1 MAEPRD
7 YLKDYLGINP
17 LDYSAIESQ
26 IAGQSPFA
34 SETASI
40 IPTVSNLPKPR
51 LLSDMDFQ
59 DLTAP
64 LMQRVYGRAEDARL
78 RADDLASQLQAL
90 EAEKAQLAET
100 ETTRRAELEQQI
112 QNLTQQRVEA
122 EQQARSLQQ
131 QIETQAGDISGL
143 EQQLSERTGRIGSL
157 EELLGKRDEML
168 RQSEISLEEITQARD
183 EFRRDA
189 EQSRQQQDFIRQQ
202 ASEEQ
207 ARSLEEQRQQL
218 LAEREQIVGGLQGQI
233 EEGQM
238 VLAETESKLQEITAL
253 RDQALAD
260 AEQARLEQDVIRQQA
275 SENLAR
281 SLEEQRQGLLSERE
295 SIIQSL
301 EAEFGV
307 ERGQLEGRIGELESI
322 KTGLESDIND
332 LSSQISNLESEK
344 QDAIA
349 QQDVI
354 RAEAAQQQQDALAQ
368 QASQF
373 DVERSQL
380 QQQIDDLSAQVGQAP
395 TGGVVEEPS
404 VISDQPETPF
414 DQYLRDQERIDAAV
428 GMMPG
433 GDAIQKGIEELY
445 GRVTAGGGKPE
456 DFTIYK
462 PPADMPTPSAPS
474 TDAGLP
480 EGYSYEAPSGRM
492 YTTVMP
498 RQGYRYAYG
507 PNGERIEVPDTR
519 TPTSTP
525 PTISKPLPDLTMGE
539 KIPLAPPSTP
549 RPSPLVSQPPKPSL
563 EEILSL
569 SPSNFAA
576 VDPPRPQMSTRPS
589 PLSNLGST
597 SIANDGTL
605 GDAPLGL
612 EDLLFQPPARPIDFM
627 PDPRLK
633 LSGVPPKPIPRPVSP
648 LVSQPP
654 RPLPS
659 KPVGGVELPRS
670 QQGVGNI
677 LLPPIKPTNPS
688 PAFPSRTPL
697 ASMRPPMQFAGGGS
711 LDQALYDLRSR
722 LSK

>member
-7 YLKDYLGINP
+7 YLKEYLGINP
-17 LDYSAIESQ
+17 SDYSAIESQ

-40 IPTVSNLPKPR
+40 VPTVSNLPKPR
-51 LLSDMDFQ
+51 LLSEMNFQ

-64 LMQRVYGRAEDARL
+64 LMEKVYGRVEEARS

-168 RQSEISLEEITQARD
+168 RQSEISLQEITQARD

-189 EQSRQQQDFIRQQ
+189 EQARQQQDVIRQL
-202 ASEEQ
+202 EQ
-207 ARSLEEQRQQL
+207 
-218 LAEREQIVGGLQGQI
+218 
-233 EEGQM
+233 GQM

-301 EAEFGV
+301 ESEFGV
-307 ERGQLEGRIGELESI
+307 ERGELEGKIGELESI

-332 LSSQISNLESEK
+332 LSSQIRNLEAEK

-354 RAEAAQQQQDALAQ
+354 RAEAAQQQQDALSQ
-368 QASQF
+368 QAEQFSQ
-373 DVERSQL
+373 DRDLAEQKLREHIAQL
-380 QQQIDDLSAQVGQAP
+380 EAQL
-395 TGGVVEEPS
+395 GGGDTQVTPSEPS
-404 VISDQPETPF
+404 PYGGTPF
-414 DQYLRDQERIDAAV
+414 DQYLRDQEQREMGIDLGGGLGSVAIPVPSMDQLA
-428 GMMPG
+428 GIAPQMPNQ
-433 GDAIQKGIEELY
+433 DAIQKGIEELY

-462 PPADMPTPSAPS
+462 PPA
-474 TDAGLP
+474 G
-480 EGYSYEAPSGRM
+480 
-492 YTTVMP
+492 
-498 RQGYRYAYG
+498 
-507 PNGERIEVPDTR
+507 VP
-519 TPTSTP
+519 TPTSPAQEETFTASPAVVVFGPDGKMYGSPAAAKAAGVTNYTMTP
-525 PTISKPLPDLTMGE
+525 PGSKPFPNISGGE
-539 KIPLAPPSTP
+539 KPPIIPPSTP

-563 EEILSL
+563 
-569 SPSNFAA
+569 
-576 VDPPRPQMSTRPS
+576 DR
-589 PLSNLGST
+589 
-597 SIANDGTL
+597 IANYSTDRQQREINL
-605 GDAPLGL
+605 
-612 EDLLFQPPARPIDFM
+612 QPI
-627 PDPRLK
+627 
-633 LSGVPPKPIPRPVSP
+633 
-648 LVSQPP
+648 
-654 RPLPS
+654 
-659 KPVGGVELPRS
+659 PRS

-677 LLPPIKPTNPS
+677 LLPPMKPTTPS

-697 ASMRPPMQFAGGGS
+697 ASMRPPMRFAGGGS
-711 LDQALYDLRSR
+711 LDQALHDLRLR

>member
-64 LMQRVYGRAEDARL
+64 LMQRAYGRAEDARL

-143 EQQLSERTGRIGSL
+143 EQQLSERTGTIGSL
-157 EELLGKRDEML
+157 
-168 RQSEISLEEITQARD
+168 QEEIAGR
-183 EFRRDA
+183 
-189 EQSRQQQDFIRQQ
+189 
-202 ASEEQ
+202 EQ
-207 ARSLEEQRQQL
+207 A
-218 LAEREQIVGGLQGQI
+218 LQ
-233 EEGQM
+233 
-238 VLAETESKLQEITAL
+238 ETQGMLQNTELQLQEITAL

-332 LSSQISNLESEK
+332 LSNQISNLEAEK

-404 VISDQPETPF
+404 VISEQPATPF
-414 DQYLRDQERIDAAV
+414 DQYLRDQEQREMYIDLGGGLGTVAV
-428 GMMPG
+428 PVPSMEQLSGIAPQIPNQ
-433 GDAIQKGIEELY
+433 DAIQKGIEELY

-462 PPADMPTPSAPS
+462 PPAGMSTPSAPAEETFTAS
-474 TDAGLP
+474 PAVVVFGPDGKMYGSPAAAKAAGVTN
-480 EGYSYEAPSGRM
+480 
-492 YTTVMP
+492 YTM
-498 RQGYRYAYG
+498 
-507 PNGERIEVPDTR
+507 
-519 TPTSTP
+519 TP
-525 PTISKPLPDLTMGE
+525 PSSKPFPSLEGGE
-539 KIPLAPPSTP
+539 KPPIAPPSTP
-549 RPSPLVSQPPKPSL
+549 RPSPLVSQPP
-563 EEILSL
+563 
-569 SPSNFAA
+569 
-576 VDPPRPQMSTRPS
+576 
-589 PLSNLGST
+589 
-597 SIANDGTL
+597 
-605 GDAPLGL
+605 
-612 EDLLFQPPARPIDFM
+612 
-627 PDPRLK
+627 
-633 LSGVPPKPIPRPVSP
+633 
-648 LVSQPP
+648 

-659 KPVGGVELPRS
+659 KPFGGVELPRS

>member
-51 LLSDMDFQ
+51 LLSEMDFQ

-64 LMQRVYGRAEDARL
+64 LMEKVYGRVEEARS

-90 EAEKAQLAET
+90 EAEKAQLTET

-143 EQQLSERTGRIGSL
+143 EQQLSERTGTIGSL

-189 EQSRQQQDFIRQQ
+189 EQARQQQDVIRQQ

-332 LSSQISNLESEK
+332 LSTQISNLEAEK

-368 QASQF
+368 QADQFSQ
-373 DVERSQL
+373 DRDLAEQKLREHIAQL
-380 QQQIDDLSAQVGQAP
+380 EAQLGGGDAQATP
-395 TGGVVEEPS
+395 SEPS
-404 VISDQPETPF
+404 PYGSTPF
-414 DQYLRDQERIDAAV
+414 DQYLRDQEQREMTIDLPYGLGTVAV
-428 GMMPG
+428 PLPSMEQLSGIAPQIPNQE
-433 GDAIQKGIEELY
+433 AIQKGIEELY

-507 PNGERIEVPDTR
+507 PDGERIEVPDTR

-525 PTISKPLPDLTMGE
+525 PTTSKPLPDLTMGE

-549 RPSPLVSQPPKPSL
+549 RPSPLVSQPPKLIPNKGGGTYKEFKGQDGEVLSVGVRPPSFSTNPDRKGL
-563 EEILSL
+563 L
-569 SPSNFAA
+569 
-576 VDPPRPQMSTRPS
+576 VDNIS
-589 PLSNLGST
+589 
-597 SIANDGTL
+597 
-605 GDAPLGL
+605 
-612 EDLLFQPPARPIDFM
+612 
-627 PDPRLK
+627 
-633 LSGVPPKPIPRPVSP
+633 SGIISVPKPISP
-648 LVSQPP
+648 IVSQPP

-688 PAFPSRTPL
+688 PAPFNLRNQM
-697 ASMRPPMQFAGGGS
+697 ARPPMRFAGGGS

>member
-7 YLKDYLGINP
+7 YLKEYLGINP

-51 LLSDMDFQ
+51 LLSEMNFQ

-64 LMQRVYGRAEDARL
+64 LMEKVYGRVEEARS

-168 RQSEISLEEITQARD
+168 RQSEISLQEITQARD

-189 EQSRQQQDFIRQQ
+189 EQARQQQDVIRQQ
-202 ASEEQ
+202 ASEDQ

-218 LAEREQIVGGLQGQI
+218 LAEREQIVGGLQGQL
-233 EEGQM
+233 EQGQM

-301 EAEFGV
+301 ESEFGV
-307 ERGQLEGRIGELESI
+307 ERGELEGKIGELESI

-332 LSSQISNLESEK
+332 LSSQIRNLEAEK

-354 RAEAAQQQQDALAQ
+354 RAEAAQQQQDALSQ
-368 QASQF
+368 QAEQFSQ
-373 DVERSQL
+373 DRDLAEQKLREHIAQL
-380 QQQIDDLSAQVGQAP
+380 EAQL
-395 TGGVVEEPS
+395 GGGDTQVTPSEPS
-404 VISDQPETPF
+404 PYGGTPF
-414 DQYLRDQERIDAAV
+414 DQYLRDQEQREMGIDLGGGLGSVAIPVPSMDQLA
-428 GMMPG
+428 GIAPQMPNQ
-433 GDAIQKGIEELY
+433 DAIQKGIEELY

-462 PPADMPTPSAPS
+462 PPA
-474 TDAGLP
+474 G
-480 EGYSYEAPSGRM
+480 
-492 YTTVMP
+492 
-498 RQGYRYAYG
+498 
-507 PNGERIEVPDTR
+507 VP
-519 TPTSTP
+519 TPTSPAQEETFTASPAVVVFGPDGKMYGSPAAAKAAGVTNYTMTP
-525 PTISKPLPDLTMGE
+525 PGSKPFPNISGGE
-539 KIPLAPPSTP
+539 KPPIIPPSTP

-563 EEILSL
+563 
-569 SPSNFAA
+569 
-576 VDPPRPQMSTRPS
+576 DR
-589 PLSNLGST
+589 
-597 SIANDGTL
+597 IANYSTDRQQREINL
-605 GDAPLGL
+605 
-612 EDLLFQPPARPIDFM
+612 QPI
-627 PDPRLK
+627 
-633 LSGVPPKPIPRPVSP
+633 
-648 LVSQPP
+648 
-654 RPLPS
+654 
-659 KPVGGVELPRS
+659 PRS

-677 LLPPIKPTNPS
+677 LLPPMKPTTPS

-697 ASMRPPMQFAGGGS
+697 ASMRPPMRFAGGGS
-711 LDQALYDLRSR
+711 LDQALHDLRLR